1 MKMIIPYQFL
11 DHKSESALIL
21 FWKILLKQNLSA
33 LDFYIITPVDA
44 LTSLIMLSN
53 GVNQIITAPQA
64 AFMHTLLDTNI
75 RVRKSRVTPAL
86 SMPYFCNREYW
97 YRGGCA

>member
-1 MKMIIPYQFL
+1 MKIIIPYQFL
-11 DHKSESALIL
+11 DHKSERALIL

-33 LDFYIITPVDA
+33 LDFYIITPFDA

-64 AFMHTLLDTNI
+64 AFIHILLDTNI

-86 SMPYFCNREYW
+86 SMPF
-97 YRGGCA
+97 

>member
-1 MKMIIPYQFL
+1 MKMIISYQSL
-11 DHKSESALIL
+11 DHKSERALIL

-33 LDFYIITPVDA
+33 LDFYIIMPVDA

-64 AFMHTLLDTNI
+64 AFIHTLDINI

-86 SMPYFCNREYW
+86 SMPL
-97 YRGGCA
+97 

>member
-1 MKMIIPYQFL
+1 MKMIVPYQFL
-11 DHKSESALIL
+11 DHKSERALIL

-53 GVNQIITAPQA
+53 GVNQIITDPQA
-64 AFMHTLLDTNI
+64 AFIHTQPDI
-75 RVRKSRVTPAL
+75 
-86 SMPYFCNREYW
+86 F
-97 YRGGCA
+97 

>member
-1 MKMIIPYQFL
+1 MIISYQSL
-11 DHKSESALIL
+11 DHKSERALIL
-21 FWKILLKQNLSA
+21 FWKQNLSA
-33 LDFYIITPVDA
+33 LDFYIIMPVDA

-64 AFMHTLLDTNI
+64 AFIHTLDINI

-86 SMPYFCNREYW
+86 SMPL
-97 YRGGCA
+97 

>member
-11 DHKSESALIL
+11 DHKSERALIL

-44 LTSLIMLSN
+44 LISLIMLSN

-64 AFMHTLLDTNI
+64 VFVHTPLDTNI
-75 RVRKSRVTPAL
+75 LVRKLSVTPAL
-86 SMPYFCNREYW
+86 SMPL
-97 YRGGCA
+97 